1 MTKPIPMTIERF
13 FKLLPKTKKLHPRLT
28 NTKAIR
34 FDGGGCPLS
43 ALKKVLTGK
52 GIRPI
57 GSFTLESSF
66 NFPRDSRRPSGENAV
81 RLLMKAADN
90 NTYPGVQHTTARLRR
105 RMLRTLGLKK
115 KYAR

>member
-13 FKLLPKTKKLHPRLT
+13 FKLLAKTKKLHPRLT
-28 NTKAIR
+28 ANKSIR

-43 ALKKVLTGK
+43 AVKKVLTGH

-57 GSFTLESSF
+57 GSFALESSF
-66 NFPRDSRRPSGENAV
+66 DFPRDGRRPEGENAV
-81 RLLMKAADN
+81 QLLMKAADN
-90 NTYPGVQHTTARLRR
+90 DGYDGVRHITTRLRR
-105 RMLRTLGLKK
+105 RMLRTLGLKG